1 MSLSNPI
8 QSQEPIAIV
17 GIGCRLPGDIN
28 SINDFWQVLKNGKD
42 VIRQV
47 PHERWDLDFHFNSDP
62 LNPLT
67 QHVKYGGFVD
77 NIQDFDPAF
86 FGITPREA
94 KCMDPQQRMLLEV
107 SWRTIENAGYPSESL
122 KGKSVGVYVGISSS
136 DYSSLLWIS
145 NEDYLTPNNE
155 PFILSGNTGC
165 IAANRISY
173 FFDFKGPSFT
183 VDTACSSSLVSV
195 HLACESLWRGE
206 TDMALAGGVQAL
218 IHPGIQMSFC
228 KAGLL
233 SPDGRCKSFDAEAN
247 GYVRSEGA
255 GMVLLKPL
263 SKALAD
269 EDQIYATICGTAI
282 NSDGRSQGISAPNR
296 RSQKDCINQAY
307 KRAGIPLSNSQYVE
321 AF

>member
-47 PHERWDLDFHFNSDP
+47 PDERWDLDFHFNSDP

-173 FFDFKGPSFT
+173 FFDFIKIGF
-183 VDTACSSSLVSV
+183 
-195 HLACESLWRGE
+195 
-206 TDMALAGGVQAL
+206 
-218 IHPGIQMSFC
+218 
-228 KAGLL
+228 
-233 SPDGRCKSFDAEAN
+233 
-247 GYVRSEGA
+247 
-255 GMVLLKPL
+255 
-263 SKALAD
+263 
-269 EDQIYATICGTAI
+269 
-282 NSDGRSQGISAPNR
+282 
-296 RSQKDCINQAY
+296 
-307 KRAGIPLSNSQYVE
+307 
-321 AF
+321 

>member
-1 MSLSNPI
+1 MMNHNLLFSLLLINA
-8 QSQEPIAIV
+8 QLIV
-17 GIGCRLPGDIN
+17 GQGKNIYEYLP
-28 SINDFWQVLKNGKD
+28 KNTEYLIYHDDWGKNNYKKLLN
-42 VIRQV
+42 Q
-47 PHERWDLDFHFNSDP
+47 FNSDP

-173 FFDFKGPSFT
+173 FFDF
-183 VDTACSSSLVSV
+183 
-195 HLACESLWRGE
+195 R
-206 TDMALAGGVQAL
+206 
-218 IHPGIQMSFC
+218 I
-228 KAGLL
+228 
-233 SPDGRCKSFDAEAN
+233 
-247 GYVRSEGA
+247 
-255 GMVLLKPL
+255 
-263 SKALAD
+263 
-269 EDQIYATICGTAI
+269 
-282 NSDGRSQGISAPNR
+282 
-296 RSQKDCINQAY
+296 
-307 KRAGIPLSNSQYVE
+307 
-321 AF
+321 